1 MIEMT
6 KEDREMDDLFHGEE
20 KPLHPDTIHMTF
32 RKPVTEADKVKSMK
46 AAHDAFKESCKNY
59 DEAAEK
65 ASKTGFQPAKH
76 APNQMDKLKACA
88 KSVLLFGGLSFL
100 IFYWQQA
107 GLMAESIAV
116 PSIAVCTALAGFGA
130 GKSAIGGGR

>member
-6 KEDREMDDLFHGEE
+6 NEDREMDDLFHGEE

-32 RKPVTEADKVKSMK
+32 RKPAVAVSKAENTTAAYNGEEAK
-46 AAHDAFKESCKNY
+46 APRYEP
-59 DEAAEK
+59 EK
-65 ASKTGFQPAKH
+65 P
-76 APNQMDKLKACA
+76 APNQMDKLRACA

>member
-32 RKPVTEADKVKSMK
+32 RKP
-46 AAHDAFKESCKNY
+46 AAVV
-59 DEAAEK
+59 
-65 ASKTGFQPAKH
+65 SKTENTTPKKVQKPIEEQWEPAKP
-76 APNQMDKLKACA
+76 APNFMDCLKNCV
-88 KSVLLFGGLSFL
+88 KWVGIFGGLSL
-100 IFYWQQA
+100 LVFYWKEA

-130 GKSAIGGGR
+130 GKSFVGRVI